1 MHQSGSAIES
11 FANSELARKRG
22 SSHAVSGLRL
32 SVYGQLPQHD
42 ATTSEATV
50 AFPIPAPVFISHGIV
65 DTSVPPP
72 ASSTMSA
79 THRARRA
86 SAAEKVLEQLRSRD
100 MQKSAPTVL
109 PNPRMSW
116 LNFQQHDST
125 PLSATTAATAVATMT
140 ATSSFSPVSA
150 SVSSTATLT
159 PSTTLQESPSKSR
172 RLSTTTPVVPPPSP
186 VLSKAPLPPSRHSRP
201 RSTSMSAPPIGNPE
215 LLPTSKTAVPPG
227 LIPLLD
233 GDHHTDELSVNFE
246 AGWPLLKQWLIAIG
260 GGEGNG
266 DYGRVAII
274 YK

>member
-1 MHQSGSAIES
+1 MHQSGNAVDS

-22 SSHAVSGLRL
+22 RSHGMSGLRL

-42 ATTSEATV
+42 ATTSQATV
-50 AFPIPAPVFISHGIV
+50 ASPIPAPVFISHGTV

-72 ASSTMSA
+72 TSSAMSA

-100 MQKSAPTVL
+100 MQKPGP

-125 PLSATTAATAVATMT
+125 PPSATTATTAVATMT

-159 PSTTLQESPSKSR
+159 PSTTLQESPTKSR
-172 RLSTTTPVVPPPSP
+172 RLSTVTPVVPPPSP
-186 VLSKAPLPPSRHSRP
+186 VLSKAPLPPSRHNRP
-201 RSTSMSAPPIGNPE
+201 RSSSMSAPPIGITFPE
-215 LLPTSKTAVPPG
+215 LLPTSQAAVPPG